1 MYTVFEEI
9 QHILVSHQLNIS
21 HFILYALQQEASY
34 HPLVQDLCAA
44 WKEIVTAFS
53 QHQEVCGAMRNWSR
67 VETSEVVSEEI
78 DQLASDEAGWHFL
91 AGHAEPY
98 QLQEFDLVDM
108 AREMRST
115 APHLWEILDIWL
127 RKGTKGDEN
136 SESESD
142 DEAIE
147 AAVNDL
153 GDASATTNRKRK
165 RQTATAQKRRH
176 ATIIS
181 KKVLL
186 SSILMQGRN
195 QKANWLQSMCGIF
208 LHAMHAPQKLVDS
221 LAHMGI
227 SISQSTIHNSLHSL
241 GINIISDAKQVGQ
254 TLSAAYAY
262 DNLDIEFKS
271 SVPTVEKPGDM
282 LKHFTTSMI
291 FPLQHG
297 ITADDLRCSRYL
309 WDRSRLNVHAFRDL
323 LPPKPTSHDL
333 MLIHP
338 HTRELD
344 ENNMTV
350 RDRFNAWKFLHDL
363 CHHGPEEFRGFA
375 ASIGEPDPI
384 EKIPLTKTPIIPLRT
399 TSDNNS
405 QVAGNIS
412 ALTHILA
419 QVGVG
424 DPRVA
429 HADSGGS
436 QAVVDVSDH
445 VVLFYGDLGTGEKID
460 ASLERRS
467 IEQTPWLRLQ
477 FVVFVLG
484 LFHLKMACVDALW
497 KVFIQP
503 RSAQEDETCL
513 MKDVS
518 ILRPRETGSIA
529 SKPGFRRMHQVI
541 QHAGICRRLDCWRVE
556 VQKREPA
563 HSSLKLFAMSK
574 PSLDYLKALANH
586 LAMNYTA
593 RKEKSQIFDLRSK
606 PSATRDKQY
615 ENGLLLNEYFCLYE
629 ELTFAMNH
637 GDVGRVESCFMP
649 WVWIFKATGKH
660 KYVKHMMKYLS
671 NVHFL
676 YPPGLRKAVRYS
688 ILINPS
694 GKPGCFRAPDWCLEL
709 NNLYTKTKYG
719 GTGVNYTEQRIIN
732 ESVLIQIYRDLH
744 LTFERN
750 LALGHLTTKHAE
762 PDMTR
767 TFEVMMENLKKT
779 RPHEMI
785 PGRGSKHQIPNLIDE
800 GQCALLAAEGPEA
813 MDTDDVAAEEE
824 VEVTLADVT
833 VEIGV

>member
-1 MYTVFEEI
+1 M
-9 QHILVSHQLNIS
+9 HSWNRDKILGI
-21 HFILYALQQEASY
+21 I
-34 HPLVQDLCAA
+34 C
-44 WKEIVTAFS
+44 
-53 QHQEVCGAMRNWSR
+53 
-67 VETSEVVSEEI
+67 EEI
-78 DQLASDEAGWHFL
+78 DKLASEGAGWHFG
-91 AGHAEPY
+91 AGRAEPY

-108 AREMRST
+108 AQEMGST
-115 APHLWEILDIWL
+115 APNLWEMLDAWL
-127 RKGTKGDEN
+127 KKGTKGDEDL
-136 SESESD
+136 ESD
-142 DEAIE
+142 ESDEEEMA
-147 AAVNDL
+147 NTL
-153 GDASATTNRKRK
+153 GDAPATFTRKRK
-165 RQTATAQKRRH
+165 RPTAAARRRRR

-181 KKVLL
+181 KKVLI
-186 SSILMQGRN
+186 SSILMQGRS

-208 LHAMHAPQKLVDS
+208 LHAIHAPQKLVDS

-227 SISQSTIHNSLHSL
+227 SISQTAIHRSLHSL
-241 GINIISDAKQVGQ
+241 GIHITSDAKEVGQ

-271 SVPTVEKPGDM
+271 SVPTVEKPGET
-282 LKHFTTSMI
+282 LKHFTTSMV

-297 ITADDLRCSRYL
+297 ITANDLRCSQYL
-309 WDRSRLNVHAFRDL
+309 WERSQLNARVLRDL
-323 LPPKPTSHDL
+323 LPPRRTSQDL

-344 ENNMTV
+344 ENNMTA

-363 CHHGPEEFRGFA
+363 CHHGPEEFRCFA
-375 ASIGEPDPI
+375 ASIGEPEPI

-399 TSDNNS
+399 TTDNIS

-412 ALTHILA
+412 AMTHILA

-436 QAVVDVSDH
+436 QAVVDVTNH

-460 ASLERRS
+460 ASLERRA
-467 IEQTPWLRLQ
+467 IEETPWLRLQ
-477 FVVFVLG
+477 FAVFVLG

-503 RSAQEDETCL
+503 RSVQEDETCL

-518 ILRPRETGSIA
+518 ILRPRETGSVA
-529 SKPGFRRMHQVI
+529 SKPGFRRMHQII

-563 HSSLKLFAMSK
+563 HSSLKLFAASK

-586 LAMNYTA
+586 LAMNYTS
-593 RKEKSQIFDLRSK
+593 RKEKSRIFDLRSK
-606 PSATRDKQY
+606 PSSVRDKQF

-629 ELTFAMNH
+629 ELAFAMNH
-637 GDVGRVESCFMP
+637 GDISRVESCFMP
-649 WVWIFKATGKH
+649 WIWIFKATGKH

-671 NVHFL
+671 NVHFV
-676 YPPGLRKAVRYS
+676 YPPGLRRAVRYS

-719 GTGVNYTEQRIIN
+719 GTGVNYTEQRIID

-762 PDMTR
+762 PDMTQ
-767 TFEVMMENLKKT
+767 TFEAVMQHLQKA
-779 RPHEMI
+779 RPHEI
-785 PGRGSKHQIPNLIDE
+785 FPGRESKHSIPNLMDE
-800 GQCALLAAEGPEA
+800 GQFALLASEGPEA
-813 MDTDDVAAEEE
+813 MDADETTAEEDA
-824 VEVTLADVT
+824 EVTLADVT